1 MSEWVGGTGRATLV
15 LPLGSHVLDLDRGK
29 ADLETRLLRV
39 LDRSVLLFVLL
50 HLIVHHACRLADDLL
65 EEDDCAFPRAHA
77 KHEAIVDVLDVLR
90 PRELHQVQ
98 HLEELCCVQILLRRD
113 DVDHLV
119 ELVLFVALDR
129 SADVAR

>member
-1 MSEWVGGTGRATLV
+1 L
-15 LPLGSHVLDLDRGK
+15 
-29 ADLETRLLRV
+29 
-39 LDRSVLLFVLL
+39 VLL
-50 HLIVHHACRLADDLL
+50 HLLVHPACRLADDLV

-77 KHEAIVDVLDVLR
+77 EHEPIVDVLDALR

-98 HLEELCCVQILLRRD
+98 HLDELRRVQILLRRD